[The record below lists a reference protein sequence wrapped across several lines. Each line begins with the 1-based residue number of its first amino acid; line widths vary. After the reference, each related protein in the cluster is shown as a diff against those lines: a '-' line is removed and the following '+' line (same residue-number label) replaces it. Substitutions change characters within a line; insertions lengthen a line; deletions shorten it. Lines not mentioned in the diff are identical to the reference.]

1 MSAVTKA
8 IGLAKKLKHR
18 YQDEIRARTP
28 VYLSPV
34 RRIERVSLPQRVCA
48 MTFDDG
54 PCRLP
59 ANPSSDGKPLTLSL
73 LESLEAFGAHGTF
86 DIVGDTSENYP
97 DKPGKEGSASWGG
110 IRYDHYPDIHKDA
123 DGGAVHC
130 PELVQR
136 ILETIVA
143 GRKFQIAPPIR
154 FSAEQLHTEH
164 FIQGSSLP
172 SVACSPPRIWRDQ
185 RREHPSRT
193 YCPLPWPGAEWG

>member
-18 YQDEIRARTP
+18 YQDELRARTP

-34 RRIERVSLPQRVCA
+34 RRIEQVRLPKRICA

-59 ANPSSDGKPLTLSL
+59 ANPSKDGKPLTLSL
-73 LESLEAFGAHGTF
+73 LESLEQYGARGTF

-97 DKPGKEGSASWGG
+97 DNPGKEGSASWGG
-110 IRYDHYPDIHKDA
+110 VKFDHYPDIHKDA

-130 PELVQR
+130 PELVQ
-136 ILETIVA
+136 TN
-143 GRKFQIAPPIR
+143 
-154 FSAEQLHTEH
+154 
-164 FIQGSSLP
+164 
-172 SVACSPPRIWRDQ
+172 
-185 RREHPSRT
+185 
-193 YCPLPWPGAEWG
+193 